1 MKLELA
7 MGLLMIEVDNNNN
20 KLYELLM
27 SNFIM
32 DKNII
37 DYLKFILF
45 VHRYKK

>member
-7 MGLLMIEVDNNNN
+7 MGLLMIEVDNNNY

-45 VHRYKK
+45 VHRDKK